1 MAFSQKVKSTTQD
14 YKCQSNS
21 KAPDINT
28 SQLGGCQ
35 RPSAQRQAYCPA
47 DSDRKRRIPTGF
59 SGDLDEGLHAAL
71 PIVALRG
78 QRGHV
83 VPLHGG
89 DDVHHGLGLV
99 GVRRYHAG
107 EEVVAAVVAQL
118 GRRRGVADLRDL
130 RDKREESGDVLETVS
145 PGL

>member
-1 MAFSQKVKSTTQD
+1 MQPRITNVNLMAKH
-14 YKCQSNS
+14 
-21 KAPDINT
+21 PT
-28 SQLGGCQ
+28 SIHHSWGDDKGP
-35 RPSAQRQAYCPA
+35 RRRDGPIVPP

-71 PIVALRG
+71 PVVALRG

-99 GVRRYHAG
+99 GVGRYHAG
-107 EEVVAAVVAQL
+107 EEVVAAVVAEL

-130 RDKREESGDVLETVS
+130 RDKREESGDVLETPS